1 MSPDVVA
8 APSGGTSTSRV
19 RIVVADDQ
27 PLMRRAIAEL
37 VDSEPDFELA
47 GQAANGAEAVRL
59 VRDTGA
65 DVLLCD
71 LDMPVVSGIDAIAEL
86 SAQGAVRCVALT
98 TFSSMD
104 LVLAALRA
112 GASGYLVKDA
122 TADEIVSA
130 VRQVCEDSMAISPSV
145 VKLLADHVTRTPPA
159 PVPRPAHG
167 APELSER
174 EDQVLQLLAGGLS
187 NREIGAELHLSE
199 GAVKLHLGRACDRLG
214 ARDRVQLLVRAV
226 ELGLVTPSLL
236 KPDTAMDRY
245 R

>member
-1 MSPDVVA
+1 MSTPAV
-8 APSGGTSTSRV
+8 RV
-19 RIVVADDQ
+19 VVADDQ
-27 PLMRRAIAEL
+27 PLMRRAIGEL
-37 VDSEPDFELA
+37 VESEADLELV
-47 GQAANGAEAVRL
+47 GQASNGAEAVQI
-59 VRDTGA
+59 VRESGA
-65 DVLLCD
+65 DILLCD
-71 LDMPVVSGIDAIAEL
+71 LDMPVMSGVEAIGEL
-86 SAQGAVRCVALT
+86 STGGEVRSIALT

-122 TADEIVSA
+122 TPEEIVDA
-130 VRQVCEDSMAISPSV
+130 VRQVREDSMVLSPSV
-145 VKLLADHVTRTPPA
+145 VKLLAAHVTTLPATATPQPA
-159 PVPRPAHG
+159 PD

-174 EDQVLQLLAGGLS
+174 EYQVLQLLAGGLS

-236 KPDTAMDRY
+236 KPETAMDRY